1 MKKKT
6 EKRYGIFLQP
16 GDITV
21 LASNDKETVPLI
33 SIYHIDDM
41 CVSYGKDIIKPN
53 VVCDL
58 KTSIRDVPISKM
70 GQCSCMSWNCGNVW
84 SGMCNCLGD
93 YSVVAI
99 HNSMIIYKCMASNK
113 VTDYWYWLVEK
124 MDQMYIVLCI
134 TVCPF
139 NHLQHKSLNV
149 IFWRGLPLLGT
160 RQNLREDVL
169 CSP

>member
-70 GQCSCMSWNCGNVW
+70 GQCSCMSWNCGNV
-84 SGMCNCLGD
+84 
-93 YSVVAI
+93 
-99 HNSMIIYKCMASNK
+99 
-113 VTDYWYWLVEK
+113 
-124 MDQMYIVLCI
+124 
-134 TVCPF
+134 
-139 NHLQHKSLNV
+139 
-149 IFWRGLPLLGT
+149 
-160 RQNLREDVL
+160 
-169 CSP
+169 